1 MKKVYLI
8 KGVPDSEIAPEI
20 TEHIEKNFEIVRDPI
35 NAKFL
40 IVFGGDGTMLKS
52 IRLYRELNL
61 PFFGL
66 NYGHVGFLLNA
77 PTIATLDDLLHD
89 RLTVIS
95 SRILQAVL
103 YDKNGDKIGT
113 EVAFNDFYFERSTL
127 ATAKIRISVNGK
139 VRFNPLI
146 CDGAIVSSAAGST
159 AYNAAA
165 GGIMLPIGANNLVL
179 TGICPAVFH
188 RWRSIQLDAESKV
201 ILDATDFD
209 KRPLRFLADGME
221 IENVVRAEIEYSDK
235 IVRLLFANSQDFRE
249 KRLEFIF

>member
-103 YDKNGDKIGT
+103 
-113 EVAFNDFYFERSTL
+113 
-127 ATAKIRISVNGK
+127 
-139 VRFNPLI
+139 
-146 CDGAIVSSAAGST
+146 
-159 AYNAAA
+159 
-165 GGIMLPIGANNLVL
+165 
-179 TGICPAVFH
+179 
-188 RWRSIQLDAESKV
+188 
-201 ILDATDFD
+201 
-209 KRPLRFLADGME
+209 
-221 IENVVRAEIEYSDK
+221 
-235 IVRLLFANSQDFRE
+235 
-249 KRLEFIF
+249 